1 MVGEA
6 AAQVDNAVMIAWH
19 QKNRANKGL
28 EQLAQ
33 VQILGLA
40 PEITKIA
47 SNDHGAWRLGTS
59 KDGINCATQIG
70 CGVKPAIGPAP
81 GFADV

>member
-1 MVGEA
+1 
-6 AAQVDNAVMIAWH
+6 MIAWH
-19 QKNRANKGL
+19 QKNRANKGR
-28 EQLAQ
+28 EQLSQ

-47 SNDHGAWRLGTS
+47 CNDHGGWRLGTS
-59 KDGINCATQIG
+59 KDGINRSTQIG
-70 CGVKPAIGPAP
+70 CGVKPSIGLAP